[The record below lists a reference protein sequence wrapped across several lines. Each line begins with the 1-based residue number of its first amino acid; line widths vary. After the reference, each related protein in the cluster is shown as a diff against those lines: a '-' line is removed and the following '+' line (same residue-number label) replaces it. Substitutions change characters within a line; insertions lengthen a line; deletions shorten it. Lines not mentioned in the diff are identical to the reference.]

1 MKMTDAGE
9 KLWCSCRGKPVGHEI
24 SFAKYTD
31 IDQRHG
37 LNDNGRRQ
45 AFMTHYN
52 GDLEGRL
59 K

>member
-1 MKMTDAGE
+1 MLFLITMVMGTGSVE
-9 KLWCSCRGKPVGHEI
+9 RFF

-31 IDQRHG
+31 TDQRHG
-37 LNDNGRRQ
+37 LDRNGRRQ

-59 K
+59 D